1 MRKLKNLALVLCLA
15 LVSICLTACGNNVE
29 LVLSTQDGILTA
41 KRGETIQFLTE
52 IKSSNEEDKSK
63 TVTYEIVSG
72 SNYGTITDAG
82 LLTIKSDATPGE
94 KIKVVSTLDKV
105 RSNEVEI
112 VVSRVPITDIQISA
126 KKTDIVKGGYVDLS
140 AIVTPADA
148 TDSYEWTILEG
159 EANCE
164 ILGNKL
170 MVKDDATNDATIKV
184 KATNG
189 SVSSNVL
196 VFRVVAT
203 QVPMTAIEITSS
215 KTEVLKGDYAT
226 LSATVTPSNT
236 TDTYEWVVVRGSEYC
251 TIVADRLTVKE
262 DAPAGAQIEVQA
274 VKGNTI
280 LSNTIAITVTTTRV
294 ELTGIAISADK
305 ASVVKG
311 GYVTLTATVTPAN
324 TTDSYDWVVTHNA
337 AFCEIVGNKLMVK
350 ENATTGSVIKVK
362 ATGNDVESN
371 EISVTVEATSQEQL
385 FLNFSNETINLD
397 SKNTSQ
403 SQVLEVELYN
413 GMGQEVNDKQID
425 FEITQ
430 GADLIE
436 ITPNGYVCSIGILGH
451 GTAKITATVRGTD
464 ISETATV
471 NVIVPP
477 QAISIPELFEVN
489 RVGYKYNYSKVDAL
503 PFEIEVVGTKV
514 CQDYVVRFEK
524 VGDPTATD
532 VATYDKEE
540 KEITF
545 NTTGEIKVT
554 VTSNSGSNQETS
566 SVSYTF
572 NVNNGINVETFEELK
587 ALLEGAGSTYNGEI
601 INIVALN
608 AADNYNIIPAIAK
621 QAKSNEVLAQ
631 IQNGAASVYTK
642 KGVTILGNNHTID
655 VSGLTN
661 YTISE
666 KNSLGLG
673 DGQPSIM
680 HILPEVGA
688 TITVNITD
696 LAFKGNGSVN
706 HSEHNAEDPIG
717 IIRYGLV
724 IGDNDNYGIVYATVK
739 NVKVEKI
746 GVGIRIHHTI
756 NSKFEGIEV
765 NDVFSNGIESVANQ
779 NITFKDMKY
788 GLCGAFGIEIT
799 GDECKNAGTT
809 FDKDQTVNF
818 EGYTIA
824 NNPNDGSTVYLS
836 SYYGGLVPPLLQGNL
851 QAYPPAAIDNICKDG
866 KFIFIS
872 LLFNDFNDMSN
883 PVINPTDVN
892 YVNADMNG
900 KINLSEITG
909 TDTVH
914 QFIEMDFLIL
924 GDAATMLGVPSGT
937 PLGRVLLYNQ
947 NYAG

>member
-52 IKSSNEEDKSK
+52 IKSSNEEDKEK

-72 SNYGTITDAG
+72 STYGTITNTG
-82 LLTIKSDATPGE
+82 LLTIKEDATPGE

-105 RSNEVEI
+105 KSNEVEI
-112 VVSRVPITDIQISA
+112 VVSRVPITQIQISA

-140 AIVTPADA
+140 AIVTPADT
-148 TDSYEWTILEG
+148 TDSYEWTIVEG

-164 ILGNKL
+164 IVGNKL
-170 MVKDDATNDATIKV
+170 MVKDEATSDATIKV

-189 SVSSNVL
+189 SVSSNIL
-196 VFRVVAT
+196 SFRVVAT
-203 QVPMTAIEITSS
+203 QVPMTAIQITSS
-215 KTEVLKGDYAT
+215 KTEVLKGDYTT
-226 LSATVTPSNT
+226 LSATVTPANT
-236 TDTYEWVVVRGSEYC
+236 TDTYEWVVVSGSEYC

-262 DAPAGAQIEVQA
+262 TAPAGAQIVVKA
-274 VKGNTI
+274 AKGNT
-280 LSNTIAITVTTTRV
+280 LYSNEITITVTTTRV

-305 ASVVKG
+305 TSVVKG
-311 GYVTLTATVTPAN
+311 GYVTLSAAVTPAN
-324 TTDSYDWVVTHNA
+324 TTDSYDWVVTQNA

-403 SQVLEVELYN
+403 NQVLQVELYN

-477 QAISIPELFEVN
+477 QAISIPELFEVK
-489 RVGYKYNYSKVDAL
+489 RVGYKYNYSKVDPL

-572 NVNNGINVETFEELK
+572 NVNNGINVETFEELEN
-587 ALLEGAGSTYNGEI
+587 LLEKQSSYNGET

-608 AADNYNIIPAIAK
+608 AADNYNIVPAIAK
-621 QAKSNEVLAQ
+621 QAKSDKVLAD
-631 IQNGAASVYTK
+631 IQDGAASVYTK

-666 KNSLGLG
+666 KNSLSLP

-717 IIRYGLV
+717 IIRHGLV

-739 NVKVEKI
+739 NVKVEKT

-824 NNPNDGSTVYLS
+824 NNLNDGSTVYLS
-836 SYYGGLVPPLLQGNL
+836 SYYGGLVPPLLLGNL
-851 QAYPPAAIDNICKDG
+851 ASYDPAVVDNIAKDG
-866 KFIFIS
+866 KLIFIS
-872 LLFNDFNDMSN
+872 LLFNDFSNMSS
-883 PVINPTDVN
+883 PVVNPTDVN
-892 YVNADMNG
+892 YANADMNG
-900 KINLSEITG
+900 KVNLNDITG
-909 TDTVH
+909 KDTIH
-914 QFIEMDFLIL
+914 QFIEMDVLII

-937 PLGRVLLYNQ
+937 PLGRILLYNQ